1 MDEKINAC
9 PFCIL
14 PHISLKLLKKST
26 EVNTRNIEFKQDIH
40 KFHSAILSANPTKNL
55 PNIEDLGKPKSIRA
69 PQQMMVPTAAALK
82 MGVGFP
88 LKNIQRGERIMSTN
102 ASKGLYQLLTL
113 HEIILNLDHILLE
126 TLMLNECGICRQ
138 RRDQHLLAKCDTC
151 HLYYH
156 LDCLN
161 PPLSRLPKKSKQYG
175 WQCSECDKTSDS
187 EVEEV
192 KTPRRSRSRYSRE
205 YKSEKSDSEVSSPPK
220 LKIKPV
226 AEETPQSEP
235 ASPILHV
242 RRHSHSNKKS
252 DLDTSKEQEEISTE
266 LSEIHNEL
274 LNVSTEASSIQT
286 ILDPTLGEF
295 HKSAKKR
302 RREKHRNRYSP
313 DLGISNREHKR
324 KRKKKSIDVDEPLP
338 HPRITIK
345 VRRNVHTFFY
355 FKSRV
360 PYYFIHK

>member
-1 MDEKINAC
+1 
-9 PFCIL
+9 
-14 PHISLKLLKKST
+14 
-26 EVNTRNIEFKQDIH
+26 
-40 KFHSAILSANPTKNL
+40 
-55 PNIEDLGKPKSIRA
+55 
-69 PQQMMVPTAAALK
+69 
-82 MGVGFP
+82 
-88 LKNIQRGERIMSTN
+88 
-102 ASKGLYQLLTL
+102 
-113 HEIILNLDHILLE
+113 
-126 TLMLNECGICRQ
+126 MLNECGICRQ

-205 YKSEKSDSEVSSPPK
+205 NKTDKSDSEVSSPPK
-220 LKIKPV
+220 LKIKTVGLSDGKSNPTSPV
-226 AEETPQSEP
+226 
-235 ASPILHV
+235 LHV
-242 RRHSHSNKKS
+242 KKYSHSYKNPDVDAS
-252 DLDTSKEQEEISTE
+252 QEE
-266 LSEIHNEL
+266 SEEAQNESV
-274 LNVSTEASSIQT
+274 NVSTDSNNVQSVLDASI
-286 ILDPTLGEF
+286 GEN

-324 KRKKKSIDVDEPLP
+324 KRKKKSLDIDDTLP

-345 VRRNVHTFFY
+345 VTIKFAFF
-355 FKSRV
+355 FEQ
-360 PYYFIHK
+360 FF